1 MPVYDFKLRLVSPA
15 FVAGTDKERPEMR
28 ASTIRGHWRYWW
40 RAFNGVYYPTAEK
53 LYEQESKVFGST
65 SEGSRF
71 NLIVIGN
78 RKIETHELLPHREGG
93 SGNVSKA
100 QALGEGSYSLRIT
113 TRPGQNIDDSV
124 WDAFM
129 VWSLLGGMG
138 RRSRRMFGAVNVQAE
153 QSIASAWYP
162 KPDNPQHL
170 AQILKSI
177 FKPIKD
183 KSTPN
188 VPTFPTFSEKHSWV
202 IVSTIGFETA
212 KEANQEFF
220 RKLLRTPKYRTS
232 DQTFG
237 SVQGG
242 RRGSVQGDRR
252 GSPVHAQVRKI
263 GTEYYPVISAFWSKP
278 DGKMNTNLLSD
289 FMKEAQNFYQ
299 AEHVWG
305 GW

>member
-1 MPVYDFKLRLVSPA
+1 MPVYDFKLRLISPA
-15 FVAGTDKERPEMR
+15 FVAGTDKEHPEMR

-40 RAFNGVYYPTAEK
+40 RAFNGIKHPDTDE
-53 LYEQESKVFGST
+53 LYKQESKVFGST

-78 RKIETHELLPHREGG
+78 RKVETHGLLPHREG
-93 SGNVSKA
+93 SGNVPNAKA
-100 QALGEGSYSLRIT
+100 LAEGSYALRIT
-113 TRPGQNIDDSV
+113 TRPNQELDESV
-124 WDAFM
+124 WNAFKI
-129 VWSLLGGMG
+129 WSLLGGMG
-138 RRSRRMFGAVNVQAE
+138 RRSRRMFGAFSIQAE
-153 QSIASAWYP
+153 ESIASKWYP
-162 KPDNPQHL
+162 KPENPQGL
-170 AQILKSI
+170 AKILRDVLQQ
-177 FKPIKD
+177 PIKD

-202 IVSTIGFETA
+202 LVSTNGFETA

-242 RRGSVQGDRR
+242 RRGS
-252 GSPVHAQVRKI
+252 PVHAQVRKI

-278 DGKMNTNLLSD
+278 DARMDEKLLAD
-289 FMKEAQNFYQ
+289 FMKEAQEFYK